1 VPLVYSCEKINTQIK
16 KKTAPSI
23 PFKLRRRPANFWQAF
38 CHNSILADVIHLQV
52 HLFFMFSF
60 MMKQQTTMFSFLFV
74 DEGKKLQIET
84 VTGNTNFKEKQ
95 NFIFNVQATGNLL
108 LEFHNCKYQHIRR
121 GLLLQN

>member
-1 VPLVYSCEKINTQIK
+1 
-16 KKTAPSI
+16 
-23 PFKLRRRPANFWQAF
+23 
-38 CHNSILADVIHLQV
+38 
-52 HLFFMFSF
+52 

-74 DEGKKLQIET
+74 DEGKKLQTET

-95 NFIFNVQATGNLL
+95 NFIFNVQATGNPL